1 MTPSGPT
8 PTGRVRWLCSRPGD
22 YCYTTTDPSAPPRN
36 QKGDTVERD
45 RNPVFKRKLRP
56 GCKRFIVTAAQ
67 NATPVHERFWAS
79 LLRCA
84 KHYGAELIVIP
95 YRYKNPT
102 SRWTESQ
109 ANEEFWAADVQPYLS
124 NVRHKINSNLVIL
137 ADVKVQPTAS
147 EPLSGFEAMTSGES
161 GILGHSKLQLRSI
174 PTPAHKMAKIMTT
187 TGACTVAN
195 YTDTK
200 AGKKGEFHHTLGAV
214 LVEVDGPVFFLRQLN
229 ASKSTG
235 EFTDLDTTFAPTR
248 VRPADRPLALVM
260 GDTHV
265 DFVDPHVVAAT
276 FARRGMVSALR
287 PRHLVWHDLLDG
299 YAANPHHHGNPF
311 NALAKRQSGRDNV
324 AAEVARAADFVV
336 THTPKGTQSIVVSSN
351 HDDFL
356 RRWVISTDWR
366 NDPTNARFYL
376 KTALMM
382 ADATKMGTGG
392 TEYPSPFAYWLKE
405 LAPNVRC
412 LGGTES
418 FLLAGVELSMHGDRG
433 PNGARGS
440 IKNLRRIGA
449 RSIIGHS
456 HSPGIEEGCYQTGT
470 STHLRLEYNG
480 GPSSWLNAHC
490 LLHADGK
497 RQLILIVNGKW
508 RLE

>member
-1 MTPSGPT
+1 
-8 PTGRVRWLCSRPGD
+8 
-22 YCYTTTDPSAPPRN
+22 
-36 QKGDTVERD
+36 
-45 RNPVFKRKLRP
+45 
-56 GCKRFIVTAAQ
+56 
-67 NATPVHERFWAS
+67 
-79 LLRCA
+79 
-84 KHYGAELIVIP
+84 
-95 YRYKNPT
+95 
-102 SRWTESQ
+102 
-109 ANEEFWAADVQPYLS
+109 
-124 NVRHKINSNLVIL
+124 
-137 ADVKVQPTAS
+137 
-147 EPLSGFEAMTSGES
+147 
-161 GILGHSKLQLRSI
+161 
-174 PTPAHKMAKIMTT
+174 MTT

-235 EFTDLDTTFAPTR
+235 EFTDLDTTFSPTR
-248 VRPADRPLALVM
+248 VRPAERPLALVM

-265 DFVDPHVVAAT
+265 DFVDPHVMAAT
-276 FARRGMVSALR
+276 FSGRGMVSALR

-336 THTPKGTQSIVVSSN
+336 VNTPKDTQSIVVSSN

-366 NDPTNARFYL
+366 QDPTNAKFYL
-376 KTALMM
+376 ETALAM
-382 ADATKMGTGG
+382 ARATKMGIGG
-392 TEYPSPFAYWLKE
+392 TEYFSPFVHGMWQ

-418 FLLAGVELSMHGDRG
+418 FLLAGVELGMHGDRG
-433 PNGARGS
+433 PNGSRGS

-470 STHLRLEYNG
+470 STYLRLEYNG
-480 GPSSWLNAHC
+480 GPSGWLNAHC

-497 RQLILIVNGKW
+497 RQLIIIVNGKW
-508 RLE
+508 RL